1 MDGRPTGTPPP
12 DSLRAA
18 WSGHLRDQ
26 RRVVLNLRHLTL
38 LQTPKTGQNDTILG
52 VLFVQMH
59 KEGVVDALHAGELAA
74 PAGVEPATNCLS
86 GSGFNQVSCGTSFL
100 PGLLLW
106 RT

>member
-26 RRVVLNLRHLTL
+26 RRVVLNLRHLTV

-59 KEGVVDALHAGELAA
+59 KVVLRSRTVASPSSVPQTHFQFAPEYGTEDLLAPTEA
-74 PAGVEPATNCLS
+74 RCRCLEKH
-86 GSGFNQVSCGTSFL
+86 
-100 PGLLLW
+100 
-106 RT
+106 

>member
-26 RRVVLNLRHLTL
+26 RRVVLNLRHLIV

-59 KEGVVDALHAGELAA
+59 KFRNAA
-74 PAGVEPATNCLS
+74 ERLV
-86 GSGFNQVSCGTSFL
+86 
-100 PGLLLW
+100 
-106 RT
+106 

>member
-26 RRVVLNLRHLTL
+26 RRVVLNLRHLTVL
-38 LQTPKTGQNDTILG
+38 KTPKTGQNDTISG

-59 KEGVVDALHAGELAA
+59 KMEVGEA
-74 PAGVEPATNCLS
+74 
-86 GSGFNQVSCGTSFL
+86 Q
-100 PGLLLW
+100 
-106 RT
+106 R

>member
-26 RRVVLNLRHLTL
+26 RRVALNLRHPTW
-38 LQTPKTGQNDTILG
+38 LQTPKSGQSDTILG

-59 KEGVVDALHAGELAA
+59 KVGVTDEQRAGELAA
-74 PAGVEPATNCLS
+74 PAGVEPATNCLE
-86 GSGFNQVSCGTSFL
+86 GSCSNPLSYGASF
-100 PGLLLW
+100 P
-106 RT
+106 

>member
-59 KEGVVDALHAGELAA
+59 KMLVGDAREVLGAG
-74 PAGVEPATNCLS
+74 G
-86 GSGFNQVSCGTSFL
+86 
-100 PGLLLW
+100 PGRSRTCDQLLRRQLL
-106 RT
+106 

>member
-52 VLFVQMH
+52 VLFVQVH
-59 KEGVVDALHAGELAA
+59 KMGVGEAREVLRLAA
-74 PAGVEPATNCLS
+74 PAGVEPATNCLE
-86 GSGFNQVSCGTSFL
+86 GSCSNPLSYGASF
-100 PGLLLW
+100 P
-106 RT
+106 

>member
-26 RRVVLNLRHLTL
+26 RRVVLNLRHPTL

-59 KEGVVDALHAGELAA
+59 KMSVGPVANLSSYPL
-74 PAGVEPATNCLS
+74 PART
-86 GSGFNQVSCGTSFL
+86 
-100 PGLLLW
+100 PG
-106 RT
+106 

>member
-26 RRVVLNLRHLTL
+26 RRVVLNLRHLTV

-59 KEGVVDALHAGELAA
+59 KMVLRSRSVAFLKR
-74 PAGVEPATNCLS
+74 PTNRIS
-86 GSGFNQVSCGTSFL
+86 NSPPRRDRKAS
-100 PGLLLW
+100 
-106 RT
+106 

>member
-26 RRVVLNLRHLTL
+26 RRVVLNLRHSTEP
-38 LQTPKTGQNDTILG
+38 QTPKTGQNDTFLG

-59 KEGVVDALHAGELAA
+59 KASVAGAGLQPLIEL
-74 PAGVEPATNCLS
+74 PLDSLWLTLRRTVEVTLIERFFWPIFS
-86 GSGFNQVSCGTSFL
+86 
-100 PGLLLW
+100 
-106 RT
+106 

>member
-26 RRVVLNLRHLTL
+26 RRVVLNLRHSAG

-59 KEGVVDALHAGELAA
+59 KKDSYLTVTAFVAGTESA
-74 PAGVEPATNCLS
+74 PAQLIA
-86 GSGFNQVSCGTSFL
+86 
-100 PGLLLW
+100 
-106 RT
+106 

>member
-26 RRVVLNLRHLTL
+26 RRVVLNLRHLTV
-38 LQTPKTGQNDTILG
+38 LQTPKSGQNDTILG

-59 KEGVVDALHAGELAA
+59 KMVLRSWSVAS
-74 PAGVEPATNCLS
+74 LS
-86 GSGFNQVSCGTSFL
+86 SVSQTAFPIRPRGGIGGSPSA
-100 PGLLLW
+100 
-106 RT
+106 

>member
-26 RRVVLNLRHLTL
+26 RRVVLNLRHSAP

-59 KEGVVDALHAGELAA
+59 KMLVGDTREVLGDGGPGRSRTCDKL
-74 PAGVEPATNCLS
+74 PRKQLS
-86 GSGFNQVSCGTSFL
+86 
-100 PGLLLW
+100 
-106 RT
+106 

>member
-26 RRVVLNLRHLTL
+26 RRVVLNLRHLTV

-59 KEGVVDALHAGELAA
+59 KMLAGRAQVA
-74 PAGVEPATNCLS
+74 RV
-86 GSGFNQVSCGTSFL
+86 GSWPRRG
-100 PGLLLW
+100 
-106 RT
+106 

>member
-26 RRVVLNLRHLTL
+26 RRVVLNLRHLTM

-59 KEGVVDALHAGELAA
+59 KISVGQVFGLALAHTQTAFPNG
-74 PAGVEPATNCLS
+74 P
-86 GSGFNQVSCGTSFL
+86 
-100 PGLLLW
+100 
-106 RT
+106 

>member
-26 RRVVLNLRHLTL
+26 RRVVLNLRHLTVL
-38 LQTPKTGQNDTILG
+38 KTPKTGQNDTILG

-59 KEGVVDALHAGELAA
+59 KMVAEKV
-74 PAGVEPATNCLS
+74 
-86 GSGFNQVSCGTSFL
+86 Q
-100 PGLLLW
+100 
-106 RT
+106 R

>member
-26 RRVVLNLRHLTL
+26 RRVVLNLRHRARP
-38 LQTPKTGQNDTILG
+38 QTPKTGQNDTILG

-59 KEGVVDALHAGELAA
+59 KME
-74 PAGVEPATNCLS
+74 VEEA
-86 GSGFNQVSCGTSFL
+86 Q
-100 PGLLLW
+100 
-106 RT
+106 R

>member
-26 RRVVLNLRHLTL
+26 RRVVLNLRHRTV

-59 KEGVVDALHAGELAA
+59 KMGWVRDNCADELAA
-74 PAGVEPATNCLS
+74 PAGVEPATNCLE
-86 GSGFNQVSCGTSFL
+86 GSCSNPLSYGASF
-100 PGLLLW
+100 P
-106 RT
+106 

>member
-26 RRVVLNLRHLTL
+26 RRVVLNLRHSTV
-38 LQTPKTGQNDTILG
+38 LQTPKTGQNDTNLG

-59 KEGVVDALHAGELAA
+59 KMPKVMTRLRLLPPGYNPYRERSALAKS
-74 PAGVEPATNCLS
+74 PRNY
-86 GSGFNQVSCGTSFL
+86 Q
-100 PGLLLW
+100 
-106 RT
+106 

>member
-59 KEGVVDALHAGELAA
+59 KMSV
-74 PAGVEPATNCLS
+74 
-86 GSGFNQVSCGTSFL
+86 
-100 PGLLLW
+100 GLTQLQICQRQCVL
-106 RT
+106 RTVA